1 VRVLGVNRM
10 GRSCGLPALTPALS
24 RKREREPFN
33 STPAFRLGIG
43 REQFK
48 VELELELELD
58 LDLELELDLELD
70 LDAWL
75 NHFLTANA
83 PLALTS
89 FTRTSEAFFWSS
101 A

>member
-58 LDLELELDLELD
+58 LD
-70 LDAWL
+70 AWL